1 MSDQQTNEARSR
13 GRKEDFILRFE
24 ELILSGRFKAGERL
38 PPERE
43 LAESLGASRPVVHA
57 ALGELAA
64 RGLVRI
70 ESRRGVFVA
79 DWRREGS
86 VEMLLSLMSYGG
98 GELSPRLFDSVLE
111 MRVHFETETAR
122 LAALRRSPE
131 ELEALSRVV
140 ARERLLDSR
149 EPRDVTALDYEFHL
163 AVALASGN
171 DIYPLLM
178 NSFRRIYTR
187 ILERFYGD
195 PGVVPEVFRLHREL
209 EGAIASREEAR
220 AAAVMREILVYGERN
235 LRRILVGEAGPA
247 GLAAPAGGAEGS
259 GGAAGSGAA
268 EGGGAAASGG
278 PAGGGSAGGRA

>member
-1 MSDQQTNEARSR
+1 MSDQETNEARSR

-111 MRVHFETETAR
+111 MRIHFETETAR

-209 EGAIASREEAR
+209 ESAIASREEAR

-235 LRRILVGEAGPA
+235 LRRILVGEAGTG
-247 GLAAPAGGAEGS
+247 GLAE
-259 GGAAGSGAA
+259 GGAAGSGSA
-268 EGGGAAASGG
+268 EGGGAAGSGRQ
-278 PAGGGSAGGRA
+278 AGGRAAGGES